1 MYIGYTHKAA
11 KQMGYPNT
19 RVARKTGKPNK
30 FPNEHNISQMAVKY
44 FKWLKNIPTFSFP
57 RPFKIYPN

>member
-19 RVARKTGKPNK
+19 RKQENICNK
-30 FPNEHNISQMAVKY
+30 FPNDHKISQMAAKY

-57 RPFKIYPN
+57 RPSKIYPN